1 MLKMFQHGES
11 AFGEGGLSCGC
22 CEEHSRSPEN
32 VIIPYSEKLDNYVDN
47 RIVMKVKKMR
57 SKIVKKHWKH

>member
-1 MLKMFQHGES
+1 MGRV
-11 AFGEGGLSCGC
+11 LS
-22 CEEHSRSPEN
+22 EKEDYHVVAVKSTVVPRTEN